1 MRQYFIYFLM
11 ALFLSTS
18 VYFNFKTVTLLKNK
32 SYNEEIVL
40 ESEFGKTI
48 IKGGKIILLNKEN
61 LIITTLGS
69 SDKNSGELVIHNN
82 LGYEI
87 INLGAH
93 YGDGMSGNGLFNINN
108 QNGEYG
114 WSVIGRVRK
123 EHYQ

>member
-18 VYFNFKTVTLLKNK
+18 VYFYFKTVTLSKNK
-32 SYNEEIVL
+32 SYNAEIVL

-82 LGYEI
+82 LGYEV

-114 WSVIGRVRK
+114 WSVIGRVRE

>member
-18 VYFNFKTVTLLKNK
+18 GYFYFKTVTLSINK

-61 LIITTLGS
+61 LLITTLGS
-69 SDKNSGELVIHNN
+69 GDKNSGELVIHNN
-82 LGYEI
+82 LGYEV

-114 WSVIGRVRK
+114 WSVIGRVRE

>member
-1 MRQYFIYFLM
+1 MKQYFIYFLM
-11 ALFLSTS
+11 ALFLSTN
-18 VYFNFKTVTLLKNK
+18 VYFYFKTVTLSKNK
-32 SYNEEIVL
+32 SYNKEIVL

-82 LGYEI
+82 LGYEV

-114 WSVIGRVRK
+114 WSVIGRVRE

>member
-69 SDKNSGELVIHNN
+69 SNKNSGELVIHNN

>member
-69 SDKNSGELVIHNN
+69 SNKNSGELVIHNN

-114 WSVIGRVRK
+114 WSVIGRVRE

>member
-82 LGYEI
+82 LGYEV

-114 WSVIGRVRK
+114 WSVIGRVRE

>member
-69 SDKNSGELVIHNN
+69 SNKNSGELVIHNN
-82 LGYEI
+82 LGYEV

-114 WSVIGRVRK
+114 WSVIGRVRE

>member
-18 VYFNFKTVTLLKNK
+18 VYFYFKTVTLSKNQF
-32 SYNEEIVL
+32 YNEEIVL

-82 LGYEI
+82 LGYEV

-114 WSVIGRVRK
+114 WSVIGRVRE

>member
-1 MRQYFIYFLM
+1 MKHFIYFLM

-69 SDKNSGELVIHNN
+69 SNKNSGELVIHNN

-114 WSVIGRVRK
+114 WSVIGRVRE

>member
-11 ALFLSTS
+11 ALFLSTN
-18 VYFNFKTVTLLKNK
+18 VYFYFKTVTISKNK
-32 SYNEEIVL
+32 PYNKEIVL

-82 LGYEI
+82 LGYEV

-114 WSVIGRVRK
+114 WSVIGRVRE

>member
-18 VYFNFKTVTLLKNK
+18 VYFYFKTVTISINK

-82 LGYEI
+82 LGYEV

-114 WSVIGRVRK
+114 WSVIGRVRE

>member
-18 VYFNFKTVTLLKNK
+18 GYFYFKTVTLSINK

-69 SDKNSGELVIHNN
+69 GDKNSGELVIHNN
-82 LGYEI
+82 LGYEV

-114 WSVIGRVRK
+114 WSVIGRVRE